1 MYKTVEAHNIVV
13 IAIKQFKSNGM
24 YK

>member
-1 MYKTVEAHNIVV
+1 MYKMFEAHNSVV

>member
-1 MYKTVEAHNIVV
+1 MYKMVEAHNIVV